1 MITPLE
7 IDQALSLSYP
17 LFVDVRSEREF
28 KVDHIPGAINVP
40 LFNDEE
46 RALVGTVYKT
56 QSPEQARYLGL
67 KIVSPK
73 LPDLVQLIQSQGEG
87 REIVLYCWRGGMR
100 SLSLATVLDLMNI
113 HVYRLCGGYKS
124 FRRWICSYFSQDSFP
139 FQVVVVHGLTG
150 TGKTNVLKKLAER
163 GVPVLDLEG
172 LAGHRGSVF
181 GSVGLS
187 DQPTQKYFESLIW
200 NQCDK
205 FKNLGYLVVECESK
219 RIGRLVL
226 PLLLIN
232 GMKAGRH
239 ILLYD
244 TLDNRVKRIF
254 EEYDVNKNRE
264 ELAKILGN
272 LKNRLGLKRINEW
285 QSLIMEGKS
294 YPVLE
299 KLLVDYYDVFY
310 KYTDHPSAEFELS
323 VNSADEDLAANE
335 IADFLTK

>member
-113 HVYRLCGGYKS
+113 HVYRLSGGYKS
-124 FRRWICSYFSQDSFP
+124 FRRWICSYFSQDSLP

-181 GSVGLS
+181 
-187 DQPTQKYFESLIW
+187 
-200 NQCDK
+200 
-205 FKNLGYLVVECESK
+205 
-219 RIGRLVL
+219 
-226 PLLLIN
+226 
-232 GMKAGRH
+232 
-239 ILLYD
+239 
-244 TLDNRVKRIF
+244 
-254 EEYDVNKNRE
+254 
-264 ELAKILGN
+264 
-272 LKNRLGLKRINEW
+272 
-285 QSLIMEGKS
+285 
-294 YPVLE
+294 
-299 KLLVDYYDVFY
+299 
-310 KYTDHPSAEFELS
+310 
-323 VNSADEDLAANE
+323 
-335 IADFLTK
+335 